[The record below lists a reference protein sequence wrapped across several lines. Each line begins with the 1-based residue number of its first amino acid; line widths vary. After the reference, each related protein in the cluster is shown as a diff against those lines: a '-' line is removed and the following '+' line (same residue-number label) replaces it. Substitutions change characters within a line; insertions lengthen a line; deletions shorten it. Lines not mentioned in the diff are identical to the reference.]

1 MAMRMSQRKKDLI
14 EELTG
19 LLEEQDPDDLDK
31 IFDLVAEMIKE
42 YKHFKTKK
50 LMLWIKTNS

>member
-19 LLEEQDPDDLDK
+19 LLEEQDPNDLDK

-42 YKHFKTKK
+42 YKHFSLSTHYR
-50 LMLWIKTNS
+50 